1 MIATHLPAI
10 QIVAPLLAAALCVLV
25 PWKRVSWGIAMAGA
39 VTAFFA
45 AIGLLARVLDGEI
58 IRYAL
63 GGWAAPWGIEYRV
76 DAVNG
81 LVLLIVA
88 GIGVVVTLF
97 ALASVEREVDERRIP
112 LFYGAWMLCLCGLLG
127 IAITGD
133 AFNIFVFLEISS
145 LGTYALIAMGSDRRA
160 LVSAFRYLIM
170 GSIGASF
177 IVIGIGLL
185 YVETGTL
192 NLADLAER
200 LTALHGERTVLVAF
214 AFLTVGTSLKLAL
227 FPLHVW
233 LPDAYAF
240 APSAVTGLIAATSTK
255 VAVYVLLRFFFTV
268 FGVTYSFDELSLGH
282 VAAAA
287 RAGGDLHHVAGG
299 DLPAQHQAHAGLL

>member
-1 MIATHLPAI
+1 MIAAHLPAI

-39 VTAFFA
+39 VTAFGA
-45 AIGLLARVLDGEI
+45 AVGLLSRVLGGED

-97 ALASVEREVDERRIP
+97 ALTSVEREVDERRIP

-200 LTALHGERTVLVAF
+200 LPALTGERTVLVAF

-255 VAVYVLLRFFFTV
+255 VAVYVLLRFFFT
-268 FGVTYSFDELSLGH
+268 
-282 VAAAA
+282 
-287 RAGGDLHHVAGG
+287 
-299 DLPAQHQAHAGLL
+299 

>member
-1 MIATHLPAI
+1 MSAHLPAI
-10 QIVAPLLAAALCVLV
+10 QVVVPLLAAALCVLV
-25 PWKRVSWGIAMAGA
+25 PWRRVSWGIAFAGS

-45 AIGLLARVLDGEI
+45 AIGLLSRVMEGEI

-76 DAVNG
+76 DAVNA

-88 GIGVVVTLF
+88 GIGAVVTPF
-97 ALASVEREVDERRIP
+97 ALKSVERELDPRRIP

-145 LGTYALIAMGSDRRA
+145 LSAYALIAMGSDRRA

-170 GSIGASF
+170 GSVGASF

-200 LTALHGERTVLVAF
+200 LPALHGE
-214 AFLTVGTSLKLAL
+214 VG
-227 FPLHVW
+227 
-233 LPDAYAF
+233 
-240 APSAVTGLIAATSTK
+240 
-255 VAVYVLLRFFFTV
+255 
-268 FGVTYSFDELSLGH
+268 
-282 VAAAA
+282 
-287 RAGGDLHHVAGG
+287 
-299 DLPAQHQAHAGLL
+299 